1 MNTVQAPIN
10 ADDTYVNGEA
20 DDPSIGLEALFRFQA
35 KIVGKRFYNEIL
47 NDGELVYLVREPN
60 NPYDRNAIKVE
71 SINHQQVGH
80 ISAASSF
87 PNVAACLAPILHYTL
102 DPSQPKT
109 VGALAEAVSVEGSGT
124 KFSSL
129 CIVTLVGL
137 PEHHEKISQH
147 LKNKML
153 PHLDLK
159 NNKCVLGYVDI
170 NSQIQKSTN
179 VIVEHQKMST
189 QEVIDSMNAI
199 WDEQDKEVAVKHYS
213 TITKSKAC
221 SIVHNSTTII
231 SKLSSRSPPTS
242 LQLPPGAYLPQHRT
256 CMKFELTSSSLL
268 MSMITS
274 LTKDVKVLLD
284 KMVQMDPESLT
295 ESEKFDLL
303 MNTVRNQL
311 SILTILS
318 TAETINRAIVEG
330 TSQLNVAAKSQTEA
344 VTILKSSAKSDATS
358 IITGKNV

>member
-1 MNTVQAPIN
+1 
-10 ADDTYVNGEA
+10 
-20 DDPSIGLEALFRFQA
+20 
-35 KIVGKRFYNEIL
+35 
-47 NDGELVYLVREPN
+47 
-60 NPYDRNAIKVE
+60 
-71 SINHQQVGH
+71 
-80 ISAASSF
+80 
-87 PNVAACLAPILHYTL
+87 
-102 DPSQPKT
+102 
-109 VGALAEAVSVEGSGT
+109 
-124 KFSSL
+124 
-129 CIVTLVGL
+129 
-137 PEHHEKISQH
+137 
-147 LKNKML
+147 
-153 PHLDLK
+153 
-159 NNKCVLGYVDI
+159 
-170 NSQIQKSTN
+170 
-179 VIVEHQKMST
+179 MST